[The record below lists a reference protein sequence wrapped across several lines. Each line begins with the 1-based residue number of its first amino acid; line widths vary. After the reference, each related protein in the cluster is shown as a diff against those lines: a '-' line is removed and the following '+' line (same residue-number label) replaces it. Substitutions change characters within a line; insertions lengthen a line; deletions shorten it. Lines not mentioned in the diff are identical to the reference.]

1 MTSVRLGP
9 SEPRTESVGYVPLT
23 AIVLARNEERDLG
36 RCLEALQWVDQLLVV
51 DDHSTDGTED
61 VARRH
66 GAEVVRRGLE
76 RFDEQRNFAL
86 GLARH
91 EWVLFVD
98 ADEVVPP
105 ELAREIRGVLS
116 APRASVYALR
126 RRNWFL
132 GRPMRHGS
140 WKNDVQ
146 PKLGRADAGR
156 WRNEVHET
164 WLFPEEP
171 ILLGAPLE
179 HIGDLSYAERLLKSN
194 RYSTLMAER
203 LYAAGT
209 RPGHVRMFFRPL
221 WCCLK
226 NYVLKQGFRD
236 GRHGLIWALHVF
248 LAEFAIEVKLWELA
262 TADETGGS
270 SVEG

>member
-1 MTSVRLGP
+1 MTTVRIVP
-9 SEPRTESVGYVPLT
+9 SEPHTASVGHAPLT
-23 AIVLARNEERDLG
+23 AIVLAKNEERDLG

-51 DDHSTDGTED
+51 DDESTDETED

-66 GAEVVRRGLE
+66 GAELVRRRLE

-91 EWVLFVD
+91 EWVLFID
-98 ADEVVPP
+98 ADEVVPL
-105 ELAREIRGVLS
+105 ELAREIRAVLS
-116 APRASVYALR
+116 APRASVYAVR

-132 GRPMRHGS
+132 GRPMRHGT

-156 WRNEVHET
+156 WENAVHET
-164 WLFPEEP
+164 WLFPEEA
-171 ILLGAPLE
+171 ILLDAPLE
-179 HIGDLSYAERLLKSN
+179 HIGDLTYAERLLKSN

-203 LYAAGT
+203 LHAAGT
-209 RPGHVRMFFRPL
+209 RPGRLRLLARPL
-221 WCCLK
+221 WCCFK
-226 NYVLKQGFRD
+226 NYVLRQGFRD
-236 GRHGLIWALHVF
+236 GRHGLVWALHVF

-262 TADETGGS
+262 TAAEGGGS
-270 SVEG
+270 PVDG

>member
-1 MTSVRLGP
+1 VTSVRLEP
-9 SEPRTESVGYVPLT
+9 SEPRTDSAACAPLT

-36 RCLEALQWVDQLLVV
+36 RCLKALQWVDELLVI
-51 DDHSTDGTED
+51 DDCSTDGTEV
-61 VARRH
+61 VARRN
-66 GAEVVRRGLE
+66 GAEVVRRRLE

-105 ELAREIRGVLS
+105 ELAQEIRAVLS
-116 APRASVYALR
+116 APRASVYAVR

-146 PKLGRADAGR
+146 PKLGRVAAGR
-156 WRNEVHET
+156 WRNAVHET

-171 ILLGAPLE
+171 VVLGAPLD
-179 HIGDLSYAERLLKSN
+179 HIGDVTYAERLLKSN

-203 LYAAGT
+203 LHAAGT
-209 RPGHVRMFFRPL
+209 RPGRLRMLARPC

-226 NYVLKQGFRD
+226 SYLLRQGFRD

-262 TADETGGS
+262 TADE
-270 SVEG
+270 EGEAPVQG

>member
-1 MTSVRLGP
+1 VTSVQLKP
-9 SEPRTESVGYVPLT
+9 SEPRTEPSGHTPLT

-36 RCLEALQWVDQLLVV
+36 RCLKALQWVDQLLVV

-61 VARRH
+61 VARWH
-66 GAEVVRRGLE
+66 GAEVVRHRLK

-105 ELAREIRGVLS
+105 ELAQEIRAVLA
-116 APRASVYALR
+116 APGASVYALR

-140 WKNDVQ
+140 WKNDIQ

-156 WRNEVHET
+156 WQNAVHET
-164 WLFPEEP
+164 WHFTEEP
-171 ILLGAPLE
+171 VVLSAPLE

-209 RPGHVRMFFRPL
+209 SPGHLRMLARPL
-221 WCCLK
+221 WRCLK
-226 NYVLKQGFRD
+226 NYVLRQGFRD
-236 GRHGLIWALHVF
+236 GRRGLIWTVHVF

-262 TADETGGS
+262 TADERGES
-270 SVEG
+270 AAEF